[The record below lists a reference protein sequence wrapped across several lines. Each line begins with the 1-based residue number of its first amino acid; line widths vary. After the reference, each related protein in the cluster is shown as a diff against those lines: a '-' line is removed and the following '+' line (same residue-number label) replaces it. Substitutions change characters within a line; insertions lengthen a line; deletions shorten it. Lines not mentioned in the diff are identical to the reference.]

1 MSKCLDAVA
10 KVTDLVRAASQLLM
24 AAALLAAV
32 VKYTA

>member
-1 MSKCLDAVA
+1 MNKCLDIVA

-32 VKYTA
+32 MKLAA

>member
-32 VKYTA
+32 VKFTA